1 MRGKDTIQGLIRFY
15 EMLFLKYGIHSC
27 EKSVLKMTEE
37 IKILISVLIVSF
49 HCGGEGN
56 EKKIQCIT

>member
-49 HCGGEGN
+49 HCGGEGD
-56 EKKIQCIT
+56 E

>member
-37 IKILISVLIVSF
+37 IKILIVSF
-49 HCGGEGN
+49 HCGGEVHG
-56 EKKIQCIT
+56 